1 MSISTLLEIQTATEA
16 LPPEQK
22 VELFRFLADHL
33 HSAWISSEK
42 LRQKSHIVRLGDDV
56 LLESPQG
63 APPMTPENIRRMLED
78 WP

>member
-1 MSISTLLEIQTATEA
+1 MSTLLEIEAATEA

-22 VELFRFLADHL
+22 AELLRFLTTRLYSDQPAL
-33 HSAWISSEK
+33 PKAR
-42 LRQKSHIVRLGDDV
+42 LVRRAGDA
-56 LLESPQG
+56 LLEAAPG